1 MHLSL
6 KVNVPKAPEDREALR
21 PLLSTFQSP
30 LSNYT
35 AAVLYSVKPPLES
48 ISQTR
53 LQGPPLTAGQ

>member
-6 KVNVPKAPEDREALR
+6 KVSVPKAPEVREALR

-48 ISQTR
+48 VS
-53 LQGPPLTAGQ
+53 